1 MKLRIAT
8 RKSALALAQTTMAAD
23 AIVAA
28 NKNSNATTVSASASA
43 ITSATDVAS
52 TAEPLTYELVSMTTE
67 GDRRLDKSLASF
79 GGKGVFIKE
88 LEIALLENRADI
100 AIHSLKDMPAEVLP
114 EFKLAAVLKREDPR
128 DAFLS
133 RGGADGVRFMD
144 LPAGARVGTGSIRRI
159 VQLKA
164 LRPDIEYV
172 PIRGNIQTRIGKLA
186 ELDGVVLAA
195 AGLKRMG
202 LADQVTEYFSTEQM
216 LPASGQGILAV
227 ETLADKITESHQ
239 SEQNF
244 NDTYGSASSSTVAM
258 LQGDNG
264 KINSDVILE
273 ERNDDR
279 IHENGLLAQILA
291 RVNDLETFCVAS
303 AEMAYLKALNAGCQF
318 PVASFAEFVDDSLDV
333 CNCGDSSN
341 RGGIGEPVVRDSS
354 NHNSSMSG
362 VVKTL
367 KIRGIYWDEKSS
379 RLLRAECVGSVDLNS
394 ADAVQQSKNL
404 GIELAQE
411 IKKQL

>member
-28 NKNSNATTVSASASA
+28 NKNSDATTVSATASA

-114 EFKLAAVLKREDPR
+114 QFKLAAVLKREDPR

-133 RGGADGVRFMD
+133 RGGADGIRFMD

-216 LPASGQGILAV
+216 LPASGQGILAI
-227 ETLADKITESHQ
+227 ETLADK
-239 SEQNF
+239 NF
-244 NDTYGSASSSTVAM
+244 GTYRGS
-258 LQGDNG
+258 LQGDNNEI
-264 KINSDVILE
+264 KSAVILE

-291 RVNDLETFCVAS
+291 RANDLETFCIAS

-318 PVASFAEFVDDSLDV
+318 PVASFAEFVDDSLDA

-379 RLLRAECVGSVDLNS
+379 RLLRAECVGSVDLNF

>member
-28 NKNSNATTVSASASA
+28 NFAANS
-43 ITSATDVAS
+43 
-52 TAEPLTYELVSMTTE
+52 AERGKCAAVGDDSLTYELVSMTTE

-114 EFKLAAVLKREDPR
+114 QFKLVAVLKREDPR

-133 RGGADGVRFMD
+133 RGGAAGVRFMD

-172 PIRGNIQTRIGKLA
+172 PIRGNIQTRISKLA

-202 LADQVTEYFSTEQM
+202 LADQVTEYFSTEQV
-216 LPASGQGILAV
+216 LPASGQGILAI
-227 ETLADKITESHQ
+227 ETLADADSRHPDPGMRSMVGEGS
-239 SEQNF
+239 SEISGN
-244 NDTYGSASSSTVAM
+244 
-258 LQGDNG
+258 
-264 KINSDVILE
+264 
-273 ERNDDR
+273 
-279 IHENGLLAQILA
+279 LAQILA
-291 RVNDLETFCVAS
+291 RANDVETFCVAS

-318 PVASFAEFVDDSLDV
+318 PVASFAEFV
-333 CNCGDSSN
+333 
-341 RGGIGEPVVRDSS
+341 GETAE
-354 NHNSSMSG
+354 N
-362 VVKTL
+362 L
-367 KIRGIYWDEKSS
+367 KIRGIYWDEKSEK
-379 RLLRAECVGSVDLNS
+379 LLRAEVAGTVDLSS
-394 ADAVQQSKNL
+394 ADSVKQSKEL
-404 GIELAQE
+404 GVALAQE
-411 IKKQL
+411 IKNQL

>member
-28 NKNSNATTVSASASA
+28 NFVANS
-43 ITSATDVAS
+43 
-52 TAEPLTYELVSMTTE
+52 AERGKCAAVGDDSLTYELVSMTTE

-114 EFKLAAVLKREDPR
+114 QFKLAAVLKREDPR

-133 RGGADGVRFMD
+133 RGGAAGVRFMD
-144 LPAGARVGTGSIRRI
+144 LPAGARVGTGSVRRI

-202 LADQVTEYFSTEQM
+202 LADQVTEYFSTEQV
-216 LPASGQGILAV
+216 LPASGQGILAI
-227 ETLADKITESHQ
+227 ETLADADSRHPEQREGS
-239 SEQNF
+239 SEISGN
-244 NDTYGSASSSTVAM
+244 
-258 LQGDNG
+258 
-264 KINSDVILE
+264 
-273 ERNDDR
+273 
-279 IHENGLLAQILA
+279 LAQILA
-291 RVNDLETFCVAS
+291 RANHMETFCVAS

-318 PVASFAEFVDDSLDV
+318 PVASFAEFV
-333 CNCGDSSN
+333 
-341 RGGIGEPVVRDSS
+341 GETAE
-354 NHNSSMSG
+354 N
-362 VVKTL
+362 L
-367 KIRGIYWDEKSS
+367 KIRGIYWDEKSEK
-379 RLLRAECVGSVDLNS
+379 LLRAEVAGTVDLSS
-394 ADAVQQSKNL
+394 ADSVKQSKEL
-404 GIELAQE
+404 GVALAQE
-411 IKKQL
+411 IKNLL

>member
-1 MKLRIAT
+1 MSDLKLRIAT

-28 NKNSNATTVSASASA
+28 NSVIGNAADSNNARDS
-43 ITSATDVAS
+43 
-52 TAEPLTYELVSMTTE
+52 LTYELVSMTTE

-88 LEIALLENRADI
+88 LEIALLEGRADI

-114 EFKLAAVLKREDPR
+114 QFKLAAVLKREDPR

-133 RGGADGVRFMD
+133 RGGAAGIRFMD
-144 LPAGARVGTGSIRRI
+144 LPAGARVGTGSIRRV

-164 LRPDIEYV
+164 LRPDLEYV

-216 LPASGQGILAV
+216 LPASGQGILAI
-227 ETLADKITESHQ
+227 ETLNDETAQESRVTGLAD
-239 SEQNF
+239 
-244 NDTYGSASSSTVAM
+244 
-258 LQGDNG
+258 
-264 KINSDVILE
+264 
-273 ERNDDR
+273 
-279 IHENGLLAQILA
+279 LAQILA
-291 RVNDLETFCVAS
+291 RVNDVATYCIAS

-318 PVASFAEFVDDSLDV
+318 PVASFAEFVCED
-333 CNCGDSSN
+333 GIEN
-341 RGGIGEPVVRDSS
+341 RGTCGALEENANRIAQ
-354 NHNSSMSG
+354 
-362 VVKTL
+362 TL
-367 KIRGIYWDEKSS
+367 KIRGIYWDEKSEK
-379 RLLRAECVGSVDLNS
+379 LLRAENSGAIDLNS
-394 ADAVQQSKNL
+394 ADSVQQAKNL
-404 GIELAQE
+404 GIELACAIQ
-411 IKKQL
+411 KQL

>member
-1 MKLRIAT
+1 MSDLKLRIAT

-28 NKNSNATTVSASASA
+28 NAANAET
-43 ITSATDVAS
+43 
-52 TAEPLTYELVSMTTE
+52 LTYELVSMTTE

-88 LEIALLENRADI
+88 LEIALLEGRADI

-114 EFKLAAVLKREDPR
+114 QFKLAAVLKREDPR

-133 RGGADGVRFMD
+133 RGGAAGVRFMD
-144 LPAGARVGTGSIRRI
+144 LPAGARVGTGSVRRV

-164 LRPDIEYV
+164 LRPDLEYV

-216 LPASGQGILAV
+216 LPASGQGILAI
-227 ETLADKITESHQ
+227 ETL
-239 SEQNF
+239 
-244 NDTYGSASSSTVAM
+244 NDETAQETR
-258 LQGDNG
+258 
-264 KINSDVILE
+264 NSRRTDIV
-273 ERNDDR
+273 
-279 IHENGLLAQILA
+279 QILA
-291 RVNDLETFCVAS
+291 RANDVATLCIAS

-318 PVASFAEFVDDSLDV
+318 PVASFAEFISDDSAEDRGA
-333 CNCGDSSN
+333 CGALEENAN
-341 RGGIGEPVVRDSS
+341 RTAQ
-354 NHNSSMSG
+354 
-362 VVKTL
+362 TL
-367 KIRGIYWDEKSS
+367 KIRGIYWDEKSEK
-379 RLLRAECVGSVDLNS
+379 LLRAETSGAVDLTS
-394 ADAVQQSKNL
+394 ADSVQQAKNL
-404 GIELAQE
+404 GVELACAIQ
-411 IKKQL
+411 KQL

>member
-28 NKNSNATTVSASASA
+28 NFVANS
-43 ITSATDVAS
+43 
-52 TAEPLTYELVSMTTE
+52 AERGKCAAVGDDSLTYELVSMTTE

-114 EFKLAAVLKREDPR
+114 QFKLAAVLKREDPR

-133 RGGADGVRFMD
+133 RGGAAGVRFMD

-202 LADQVTEYFSTEQM
+202 LADQVTEYFSTEQV
-216 LPASGQGILAV
+216 LPASGQGILAI
-227 ETLADKITESHQ
+227 ETLADADSRHPELREGS
-239 SEQNF
+239 SEVH
-244 NDTYGSASSSTVAM
+244 DS
-258 LQGDNG
+258 
-264 KINSDVILE
+264 I
-273 ERNDDR
+273 
-279 IHENGLLAQILA
+279 AQILA
-291 RVNDLETFCVAS
+291 RANHVETFCVAS

-318 PVASFAEFVDDSLDV
+318 PVASFAEFV
-333 CNCGDSSN
+333 GDTAEN
-341 RGGIGEPVVRDSS
+341 
-354 NHNSSMSG
+354 
-362 VVKTL
+362 L
-367 KIRGIYWDEKSS
+367 KIRGIYWDEKSEK
-379 RLLRAECVGSVDLNS
+379 LLRAEVAGTVDLSS
-394 ADAVQQSKNL
+394 ADSVKQSKEL
-404 GIELAQE
+404 GVALAQE
-411 IKKQL
+411 IKNQL

>member
-1 MKLRIAT
+1 MSDLKLRIAT

-28 NKNSNATTVSASASA
+28 NAANAET
-43 ITSATDVAS
+43 
-52 TAEPLTYELVSMTTE
+52 LTYELVSMTTE

-88 LEIALLENRADI
+88 LEIALLEGRADI

-114 EFKLAAVLKREDPR
+114 QFKLAAVLKREDPR

-133 RGGADGVRFMD
+133 RGGAAGVRFMD
-144 LPAGARVGTGSIRRI
+144 LPAGARVGTGSIRRV

-164 LRPDIEYV
+164 LRPDLEYV

-216 LPASGQGILAV
+216 LPASGQGILAI
-227 ETLADKITESHQ
+227 ETL
-239 SEQNF
+239 
-244 NDTYGSASSSTVAM
+244 NDETAQETR
-258 LQGDNG
+258 
-264 KINSDVILE
+264 NSRRTDIV
-273 ERNDDR
+273 
-279 IHENGLLAQILA
+279 QILA
-291 RVNDLETFCVAS
+291 RANDVATFCIAS
-303 AEMAYLKALNAGCQF
+303 AEMSYLKALNAGCQF
-318 PVASFAEFVDDSLDV
+318 PVASFAEFVSDDSAEDRGT
-333 CNCGDSSN
+333 CGALEEN
-341 RGGIGEPVVRDSS
+341 AR
-354 NHNSSMSG
+354 
-362 VVKTL
+362 TL

-379 RLLRAECVGSVDLNS
+379 RLLRAENSGAIDLNS
-394 ADAVQQSKNL
+394 ADSVQQAKNL
-404 GIELAQE
+404 GVELACAIQ
-411 IKKQL
+411 KQL

>member
-28 NKNSNATTVSASASA
+28 NMDSDAATISATASA

-114 EFKLAAVLKREDPR
+114 QFKLAAVLKREDPR

-133 RGGADGVRFMD
+133 RGGAAGIRFMD

-172 PIRGNIQTRIGKLA
+172 PIRGNIQTRISKLA

-202 LADQVTEYFSTEQM
+202 LADQVTEYFSTDQV
-216 LPASGQGILAV
+216 LPASGQGILAI
-227 ETLADKITESHQ
+227 ETLSDKIAEPSRCNLT
-239 SEQNF
+239 
-244 NDTYGSASSSTVAM
+244 
-258 LQGDNG
+258 
-264 KINSDVILE
+264 
-273 ERNDDR
+273 
-279 IHENGLLAQILA
+279 QILSRA
-291 RVNDLETFCVAS
+291 NDLETFCIAS

-318 PVASFAEFVDDSLDV
+318 PVASFAEFVDGASCDSHSP
-333 CNCGDSSN
+333 DSSDCGL
-341 RGGIGEPVVRDSS
+341 RCRDSGDCDS
-354 NHNSSMSG
+354 NSAASSCCDSG
-362 VVKTL
+362 SPGFDDCDSRSPNFRINASSISDSNNACDVAKTL

-379 RLLRAECVGSVDLNS
+379 RLLRAECMGALRLSS
-394 ADAVQQSKNL
+394 ADCVERSKML
-404 GIELAQE
+404 GVALAQE

>member
-1 MKLRIAT
+1 MSDLKLRIAT

-28 NKNSNATTVSASASA
+28 NAA
-43 ITSATDVAS
+43 
-52 TAEPLTYELVSMTTE
+52 AEPLTYELVSMTTE

-88 LEIALLENRADI
+88 LEIALLEGRADI

-133 RGGADGVRFMD
+133 RGGANGVHFMD
-144 LPAGARVGTGSIRRI
+144 LPVGARIGTGSIRRV

-164 LRPDIEYV
+164 LRPDLEYV

-216 LPASGQGILAV
+216 LPASGQGILAI
-227 ETLADKITESHQ
+227 ETLNDEAAQESRIFGHPEQ
-239 SEQNF
+239 SE
-244 NDTYGSASSSTVAM
+244 GSCEISVNLS
-258 LQGDNG
+258 
-264 KINSDVILE
+264 
-273 ERNDDR
+273 
-279 IHENGLLAQILA
+279 QILA
-291 RVNDLETFCVAS
+291 RVNDVETFCIAS

-318 PVASFAEFVDDSLDV
+318 PVASFAEFVCDDSVEDRGT
-333 CNCGDSSN
+333 CGALEEN
-341 RGGIGEPVVRDSS
+341 VQ
-354 NHNSSMSG
+354 
-362 VVKTL
+362 TL
-367 KIRGIYWDEKSS
+367 KIRGIYWDEKSEK
-379 RLLRAECVGSVDLNS
+379 LIRAETSGALDLNF
-394 ADAVQQSKNL
+394 ADCVLHAKNL
-404 GIELAQE
+404 GVELARAIQ
-411 IKKQL
+411 KQL